1 MIFDSIQEDSV
12 GKVLGLCGPDGTIQ
26 LDPSDVCHRSELRTK
41 APSLM
46 VKYGIALNDLSD
58 GLKASLAG
66 SPSTPPPP
74 TP

>member
-1 MIFDSIQEDSV
+1 VKFDTIIEDSAAQV
-12 GKVLGLCGPDGTIQ
+12 IGIGGPGET
-26 LDPSDVCHRSELRTK
+26 LALNPEDVCPRSELRTK
-41 APSLM
+41 APGLM